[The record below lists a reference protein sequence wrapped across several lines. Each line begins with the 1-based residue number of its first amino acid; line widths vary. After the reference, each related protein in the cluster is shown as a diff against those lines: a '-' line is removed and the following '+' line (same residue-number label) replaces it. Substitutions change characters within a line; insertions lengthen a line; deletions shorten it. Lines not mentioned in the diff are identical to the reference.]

1 MSTLK
6 GPDERIAVEGF
17 YEDVIPPS
25 EEELKLMEQLPY
37 EEEKI
42 RKNLELKEFLCNATG
57 NELKKRIY
65 LEPMLSVCGLEA
77 GELYQGPRGIVPHRA
92 WARISFYLVANQN
105 PVKIGRQL
113 RNHLDSHGFEDVE
126 VQMLGYSYPVKTS
139 VNIPERNMLEKT
151 ARQVYKKPLVIE
163 PTQLGAG
170 PAIAIRRAWADMPVV
185 GIGPGNSSG
194 NHHAPD
200 ENLIMEDYLL
210 SIKHMIAFLF
220 EMGEENGN
228 DGKTF
233 GK

>member
-65 LEPMLSVCGLEA
+65 LEPTLSVCGLEA

-92 WARISFYLVANQN
+92 WARISLV
-105 PVKIGRQL
+105 
-113 RNHLDSHGFEDVE
+113 
-126 VQMLGYSYPVKTS
+126 
-139 VNIPERNMLEKT
+139 
-151 ARQVYKKPLVIE
+151 
-163 PTQLGAG
+163 
-170 PAIAIRRAWADMPVV
+170 
-185 GIGPGNSSG
+185 
-194 NHHAPD
+194 
-200 ENLIMEDYLL
+200 
-210 SIKHMIAFLF
+210 
-220 EMGEENGN
+220 
-228 DGKTF
+228 
-233 GK
+233 

>member
-1 MSTLK
+1 M
-6 GPDERIAVEGF
+6 
-17 YEDVIPPS
+17 
-25 EEELKLMEQLPY
+25 
-37 EEEKI
+37 
-42 RKNLELKEFLCNATG
+42 ELKEFLCNATG

-170 PAIAIRRAWADMPVV
+170 PAIAIRRGAWRICRWY
-185 GIGPGNSSG
+185 GIGPGTTVEIHQRHRAKLNQLEELPASVEKGTLRPEYRLFGGWRRLTFQIGRYVHSASFPF
-194 NHHAPD
+194 APPASHQKTA
-200 ENLIMEDYLL
+200 LG
-210 SIKHMIAFLF
+210 S
-220 EMGEENGN
+220 EEIFAPA
-228 DGKTF
+228 DL
-233 GK
+233 